1 MTYDLYIGDRSFS
14 SWSLRGW
21 LMLEAFDLPHRTH
34 LVGLYAGTMHAD
46 LAGLVPARTVPVLR
60 CPDGAVLTD
69 SLAMAETLVERH
81 PDAGLYPTDPVAR
94 ALARSMVAEMH
105 SGFGAL
111 RSECPMNLRHG
122 WRDFQVSHA
131 VQADLERI
139 AALFKLA
146 RERFGAAGAWL
157 FGRYSLADVF
167 YAPVALRIA
176 GYGLPVGP
184 LVQDQVQAHLSDPRI
199 LRWRSEG
206 EVVDYDPLPYPM
218 PATRM
223 PWPGP

>member
-21 LMLEAFDLPHRTH
+21 LMLEAFGLPHRIH
-34 LVGLYAGTMHAD
+34 LVGLYAGTLRVD
-46 LAGLVPARTVPVLR
+46 LAGLAPARTVPVLR
-60 CPDGAVLTD
+60 CPDGAILTD
-69 SLAMAETLVERH
+69 SLAMAETLVDRH
-81 PDAGLYPTDPVAR
+81 PDAGLYPADPIAR

-105 SGFGAL
+105 SDFGAL

-122 WRDFQVSHA
+122 WRGVQVSDA
-131 VQADLERI
+131 VTGDLERI
-139 AALFKLA
+139 TELFTPS
-146 RERFGAAGAWL
+146 RERFGADGPWL
-157 FGRYSLADVF
+157 FGRYSLADAF

-184 LVQDQVQAHLSDPRI
+184 LVQDYVQAQLADPRI
-199 LRWRSEG
+199 LHWRSEG
-206 EVVDYDPLPYPM
+206 ERVNYDSIPYPM
-218 PATRM
+218 PANRI